1 MRSLNCFWVFL
12 SLWLFGC
19 ASQRMLLEQQTAQIA
34 QLQDSLNVLRDSL
47 AFYDYIDSGRYDQ
60 DMRALREMIN
70 RLRYELALCQEG
82 GLRLATEP
90 VDVLFATA
98 SATLTEAGKRRL
110 DQIAEQLQRFP
121 DRPIRI
127 EGYTDSTPV
136 GARLQERYPSNWELA
151 AARAAAVARY
161 LIEVRGFAAER
172 FEVVS
177 YGPTRPIGPNDT
189 AEGRRLNRR
198 IIIRVLPAPSAP

>member
-1 MRSLNCFWVFL
+1 MRSLNCFWGLL
-12 SLWLFGC
+12 SFCLVGC
-19 ASQRMLLEQQTAQIA
+19 ASQRMLVEQQAAQIT
-34 QLQDSLNVLRDSL
+34 QLQDSLRALHDSL

-60 DMRALREMIN
+60 DMRSLRETLN
-70 RLRYELALCQEG
+70 QLRYALALCQEG
-82 GLRLATEP
+82 GVRVATEL
-90 VDVLFATA
+90 VDDLFAAA
-98 SATLTEAGKRRL
+98 SATLTEAGKQRL
-110 DQIAEQLQRFP
+110 NQVAAQLQRFP
-121 DRPIRI
+121 NRPIRV
-127 EGYTDSTPV
+127 EGYADSMPV

-198 IIIRVLPAPSAP
+198 IVIRVLPTPEAP